1 MIDNLYLLANG
12 WFGSSQDT
20 PKQVITSGVTNA
32 DLIASQ
38 NAQNFVFF
46 SILGLA
52 IIVIGGIVTYML
64 KVMTDGFTEAK
75 QERTTGFK
83 EAKEERTTGFKEAK
97 EERTTGFK
105 EADAKLSDLHLRLA
119 KIEQLLIYTKAT
131 EQGVS
136 PAQVEAE
143 ITAAA
148 RRELGLDE
156 EE

>member
-12 WFGSSQDT
+12 WFGGSPETS
-20 PKQVITSGVTNA
+20 KQVITSSVTNA

-52 IIVIGGIVTYML
+52 VVIVGGIFAYMFR
-64 KVMTDGFTEAK
+64 VMTDGFKEAK
-75 QERTTGFK
+75 QERKSLEG
-83 EAKEERTTGFKEAK
+83 
-97 EERTTGFK
+97 
-105 EADAKLSDLHLRLA
+105 SQNDLRLRLA
-119 KIEQLLIYTKAT
+119 RIEQLLIYTKAT

-143 ITAAA
+143 VTAAA
-148 RRELGLDE
+148 RAELGLDE

>member
-12 WFGSSQDT
+12 WFGGSPETS
-20 PKQVITSGVTNA
+20 KQVITSSVTNA

-52 IIVIGGIVTYML
+52 VVIVGGIFAYMFR
-64 KVMTDGFTEAK
+64 VMTDGFKEAK
-75 QERTTGFK
+75 QERIDGFK
-83 EAKEERTTGFKEAK
+83 EAKLERIDGFKEAK
-97 EERTTGFK
+97 QERKSLEGGQN
-105 EADAKLSDLHLRLA
+105 DLRLRLA
-119 KIEQLLIYTKAT
+119 RIEQLLIYTKAT

-143 ITAAA
+143 VAAAA